1 MDMIPFGDKMITEQE
16 ASKLVDMLCTRDKTL
31 SKEMQIKICNLL
43 LGIPMDKMDKV
54 L

>member
-1 MDMIPFGDKMITEQE
+1 MDMILFGDKMITEQE
-16 ASKLVDMLCTRDKTL
+16 ASKLVDRLCTRDKTL

-43 LGIPMDKMDKV
+43 LGIPMDKV